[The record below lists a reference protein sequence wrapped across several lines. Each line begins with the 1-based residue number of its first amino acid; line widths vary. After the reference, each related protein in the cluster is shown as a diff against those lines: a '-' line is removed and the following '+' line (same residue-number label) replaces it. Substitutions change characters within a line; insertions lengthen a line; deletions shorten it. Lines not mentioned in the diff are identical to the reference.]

1 MTANQ
6 SGALAVR
13 LHGKR
18 IGVITR
24 FAGDR
29 HLFAFDEN
37 YVNDNN
43 RPTLSLSFKSSSGGL
58 VTSVRPYNVRL
69 PPFFSN
75 LLPEGHLR
83 EYLAARAGVKPG
95 REFFLLAAWC
105 SPCLSATATCI

>member
-29 HLFAFDEN
+29 HLFAFDEA